1 MPIFILTYIFY
12 KINIFG
18 FLTFCIIIKLDLYYC
33 LEYEAHLSKSMR
45 GVLVDVKNAWII
57 EMLETRSKKSNTSNR
72 PSNAFSLSFVFFEQ
86 DERKLICGSGVDILE
101 LQQLFDN
108 NEF

>member
-1 MPIFILTYIFY
+1 
-12 KINIFG
+12 
-18 FLTFCIIIKLDLYYC
+18 
-33 LEYEAHLSKSMR
+33 
-45 GVLVDVKNAWII
+45 
-57 EMLETRSKKSNTSNR
+57 MLETRSKKSNTSNR

>member
-1 MPIFILTYIFY
+1 MCGI
-12 KINIFG
+12 
-18 FLTFCIIIKLDLYYC
+18 
-33 LEYEAHLSKSMR
+33 
-45 GVLVDVKNAWII
+45 LVDVKNARII

-72 PSNAFSLSFVFFEQ
+72 PSNAFSLSFGFFFGQ

-108 NEF
+108 NKF